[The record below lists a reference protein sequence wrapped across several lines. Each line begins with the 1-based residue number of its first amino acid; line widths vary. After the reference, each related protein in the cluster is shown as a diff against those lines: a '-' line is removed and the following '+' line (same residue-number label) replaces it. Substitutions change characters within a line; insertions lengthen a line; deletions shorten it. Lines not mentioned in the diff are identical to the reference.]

1 MAAPKEVSAAKC
13 YGGFQKV
20 LEHDSSELKCRM
32 KFAVYLPPQIESE
45 KVPVLYWL
53 SGLTCTEQNFITKAG
68 AQRVASTLG
77 WLWWPPILD
86 PRGCNIE
93 CIKETKG
100 S

>member
-1 MAAPKEVSAAKC
+1 MAALKEVSAAKC

-53 SGLTCTEQNFITKAG
+53 SGLTCTEENFITKAG
-68 AQRVASTLG
+68 AQRVASTLD
-77 WLWWPPILD
+77 LALVAPD
-86 PRGCNIE
+86 TSPRGCNIE